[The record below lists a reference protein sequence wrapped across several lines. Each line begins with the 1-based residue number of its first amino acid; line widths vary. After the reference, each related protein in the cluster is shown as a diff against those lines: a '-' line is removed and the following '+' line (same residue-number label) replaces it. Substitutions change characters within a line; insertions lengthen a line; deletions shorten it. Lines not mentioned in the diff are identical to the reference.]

1 MSSTIIRLSVAA
13 AWFFLA
19 SVGAAFA
26 QDDDL
31 PAGAVALT
39 APELHAL
46 YGDKT
51 WKWGEGGAF
60 FERELRSFKARTV
73 KAAGGGSTALGR
85 WRITDAGELCII
97 ADWMTAT
104 ATSSAVTCWDHAQ
117 VKGDVYQRKLPNGVW
132 YVFKHAVT
140 EPGDQFNKLVR
151 EDLVGV
157 VERIGN

>member
-1 MSSTIIRLSVAA
+1 MSRTIVRLVVAA
-13 AWFFLA
+13 AWLA
-19 SVGAAFA
+19 FGSVGAAFA
-26 QDDDL
+26 QADDL

-39 APELHAL
+39 APELLAL
-46 YGDKT
+46 YGGKT

-60 FERELRSFKARTV
+60 FEKELRSFKARTV
-73 KAAGGGSTALGR
+73 NDTGGSTALGR

-104 ATSSAVTCWDHAQ
+104 STSPAVTCWNHAQ
-117 VKGDVYQRKLPNGVW
+117 VRGDIYQRKLPDGSW

-140 EPGDQFNKLVR
+140 EPGDQFNKLVA

-157 VERIGN
+157 VDRIGN